1 MSLSLGMKAQIRSMI
16 FVAGEPIPYFWPMRA
31 FIHHNPLHGLEQM
44 PFEAAVAEGKRLFHG
59 KGFLPRHMYQQ
70 YYREGKIDHHK
81 LAGGIDRFIESQIGQ
96 QASIEGIDA
105 RVWLTKLLTEVD
117 EPASADDNLA
127 AAWDILAALHG
138 EELPAI
144 RGNLLGGNEPNAL
157 AAQLSESML
166 SVCPVYE
173 TLDALY
179 GTGIGDELD
188 ELVIKSCLDFFDE
201 GQSVWEMP
209 DREQGF
215 FAAWRE
221 VAQRNA
227 RLFLRGRQ
235 VRETL
240 AVSDEPEAIIAHVME
255 TLEIPRDYWMT
266 CFRHELTRL
275 HGWAGF
281 IRWRCSARHYHQGR
295 RYPGD
300 LVDYLAVRLTLA
312 LALITERADDS
323 VPHNA
328 EQLKQFIQQN
338 PMETLLRSEFYG
350 KTVMPAWA
358 QRVAA
363 TLLSGNKTQIDR
375 LGAEYLRVKRAR
387 DAAARAGWLKRL
399 AALANATEALD
410 NISAQGLEQLLGL
423 LHNTEQHEGMIWLEA
438 MEATAMDNL
447 LHGLN
452 TDVEAARNTEG
463 GDKRPFA
470 QALFCIDTRS
480 ERLRR
485 HLESVGDYQTFGI
498 AGFFGVPVSF
508 MELGKGNETHLC
520 PVLLT
525 PKNLV
530 MEMAVNDR
538 HDPVAL
544 TALGKAMHELKESVL
559 TPFVTVEAIGLL
571 FGFDMIG
578 KTLAPRSYNHWRSNL
593 HHVKP
598 HTHLLIDKLSREQAD
613 SIVRAVQRAVI
624 ANAIE
629 HELHIPSEEIKDDLI
644 RELRE
649 VSLGHADEAPLL
661 QQRMKF
667 DARKTWT
674 FIEKLRKT
682 YRVNAADARLQME
695 RLGRIGF
702 TLDEQVGFVSQALRA
717 IGLTENFSRF
727 ILAVGHGSQ
736 SENNPY
742 ESALDCG
749 ACGGN
754 LGLFNARIFANMA
767 NKPAVRQKLKE
778 QGIEIPDDSWFVPAM
793 HNTTTDAVVMHDL
806 DQLPSSHPVYVDR
819 LQKGLVSA
827 CKLCTQ
833 ERMPSLEF
841 ISDTGNG
848 EDADKRALRNAMDWS
863 QVRPEWGLS
872 RNVYFIIGRRALTK
886 THSLDGRAFLH
897 SYDYRVDRKLRLLEN
912 IMTGPLVV
920 GQWINMEHYFST
932 VDNEHYGSGSKVYH
946 NVAGRF
952 GVMTGNL
959 SDLRT
964 GLPAQTVLADG
975 QPYHEPMRLI
985 TVIEAPFDKVIAAI
999 NRVAVVRRLL
1009 NNGWIRVMVVD
1020 PESGKTHVHTGGE
1033 WQEYAITSD
1042 ADMVTHREAIA
1053 I

>member
-44 PFEAAVAEGKRLFHG
+44 PFEDAVAEGKRLFHG
-59 KGFLPRHMYQQ
+59 KGFLPRATYQQ

-81 LAGGIDRFIESQIGQ
+81 LGRGINRFLEQ
-96 QASIEGIDA
+96 QASIEGIDSKA
-105 RVWLTKLLTEVD
+105 WLTELLTEVD
-117 EPASADDNLA
+117 APVSPEDNLA
-127 AAWDILAALHG
+127 GTWDVLAALHG
-138 EELPAI
+138 EELPAA
-144 RGNLLGGNEPNAL
+144 GDHEPDVL
-157 AAQLSESML
+157 AARMSESLL
-166 SVCPVYE
+166 STCPIYE

-215 FAAWRE
+215 FVAWRE

-235 VRETL
+235 IRETL
-240 AVSDEPEAIIAHVME
+240 AVADEPEAIIAHVME
-255 TLEIPRDYWMT
+255 CLDIPMDYWMT

-281 IRWRCSARHYHQGR
+281 IRWRCGARHYHQGR
-295 RYPGD
+295 QYPGD

-312 LALITERADDS
+312 LALIKERADDGM
-323 VPHNA
+323 PKDT

-338 PMETLLRSEFYG
+338 PTETLLRREFYG
-350 KTVMPAWA
+350 KTVMPSWA
-358 QRVAA
+358 QRVGA
-363 TLLSGNKTQIDR
+363 TLLSGNKNQIDK
-375 LGAEYLRVKRAR
+375 LGREYINARRTR
-387 DAAARAGWLKRL
+387 DATITAESLKQLAGL
-399 AALANATEALD
+399 ADAKDALD
-410 NISAQGLEQLLGL
+410 NISAQDLGQLLEL
-423 LHNTEQHEGMIWLEA
+423 LRKTEQHEGMIWLEA
-438 MEATAMDNL
+438 MESTAMDQL
-447 LHGLN
+447 LHSIN
-452 TDVEAARNTEG
+452 TDVEAGT
-463 GDKRPFA
+463 DKRPFA

-530 MEMAVNDR
+530 MEMAVNDS

-544 TALGKAMHELKESVL
+544 TALEKALHELKESVL

-578 KTLAPRSYNHWRSNL
+578 KTLAPRSYNRWRSNL

-624 ANAIE
+624 ANAIK
-629 HELHIPSEEIKDDLI
+629 HELHVPTEEIKDDLI

-649 VSLGHADEAPLL
+649 VALGHSESAPLL
-661 QQRMKF
+661 QQQLKL
-667 DARKTWT
+667 DEEKGQA
-674 FIEKLRKT
+674 FIDRLRKT
-682 YRVNAADARLQME
+682 YRVNAADARMQME

-717 IGLTENFSRF
+717 IGLTGNFSRF

-767 NKPAVRQKLKE
+767 NKPSVRQKLKE
-778 QGIEIPDDSWFVPAM
+778 QGIDIPDDAWFVPAM
-793 HNTTTDAVVMHDL
+793 HNTTTDEVVMHDL

-833 ERMPSLEF
+833 ERMPSLDF
-841 ISDTGNG
+841 TSDEANA
-848 EDADKRALRNAMDWS
+848 EDADKRAMRNAMDWS

-872 RNVYFIIGRRALTK
+872 RNVYFIIGRRSLTRS
-886 THSLDGRAFLH
+886 HSLDGRAFLH
-897 SYDYRVDRKLRLLEN
+897 SYDYRVDRKQRLLEN
-912 IMTGPLVV
+912 ILTGPLVV

-985 TVIEAPFDKVIAAI
+985 TVIEAPFEQVMSAI

-1020 PESGKTHVHTGGE
+1020 PESGKTHVHTDGE
-1033 WQEYAITSD
+1033 WQVYACPSQ
-1042 ADMVTHREAIA
+1042 ADMVTDREAIA
-1053 I
+1053 L